1 MTSNIW
7 RVASATRARAARSN
21 FRRAAGTA
29 RTRFTVIFA
38 AVFLFLCGQFALAA
52 ENNAT
57 VEGVVQDASG
67 KPVTGAFVKLK
78 NNARHLEFMAI
89 SQAQGHYTASNLPAG
104 QYVVQGVGGGYQS
117 AVSAPVDVAE
127 GKTAKQDLSLT
138 AKQAPMLPHAWPM
151 RIPEGLN
158 VTIPKDLP
166 EGDGKKLVGARCTA
180 CHDAQRFMAFGMPRD
195 RWEFTV
201 RRMRGRMRTQKL
213 RDLTE
218 DEAKLAVDYLSA
230 SFPPKH
236 AVDLNDRLPHSLM
249 EGKALRYRVV
259 QYDITDTNVGAEPHD
274 VAVDPHGNGWVSQRI
289 GKLGRLDAKTLEYTE
304 VSIPD
309 GPASSN
315 GQVLGNLQIDAKG
328 QLWVPDGPNYRWLA
342 YDTNAGKF
350 TAFDWPKDNRADAG
364 GNSMLIHPNGSIWET
379 GGNQVRMLN
388 TATKEFKFFDT
399 PSYLATQQPTGAYGI
414 TVAGDGAVWWA
425 EDMADR
431 MVRVDPATGKVE
443 EFKIPYDGVA
453 YPRRMSHDARGD
465 VWVGLWNAGLLMKVD
480 YETKQMTFFAPP
492 TETPGTYSVSV
503 DHKNNLIWV
512 SEQLADKIAR
522 YNPKTGEW
530 TEFPL
535 PDSESDP
542 RRIEVDQNN
551 PNRVWWSGNLAGRMG
566 FVEVLG
572 GN

>member
-1 MTSNIW
+1 MTANIL
-7 RVASATRARAARSN
+7 RFASS
-21 FRRAAGTA
+21 A
-29 RTRFTVIFA
+29 RTRFTVIFVV
-38 AVFLFLCGQFALAA
+38 VFLFLCGQFAMAA
-52 ENNAT
+52 ENNST
-57 VEGVVQDASG
+57 VEGIVQDASG

-78 NNARHLEFMAI
+78 NNARHLEFMVI
-89 SQAQGHYTASNLPAG
+89 SQAQGHYAASNLPAG

-117 AVSAPVDVAE
+117 AASAPVDVAE
-127 GKTAKQDLSLT
+127 GKTAKQDLSLSS
-138 AKQAPMLPHAWPM
+138 KQAPMLPHAWPM

-158 VTIPKDLP
+158 VTIPKELP
-166 EGDGKKLVGARCTA
+166 EGDGKKLVAARCTA

-195 RWEFTV
+195 HWEFTV

-249 EGKALRYRVV
+249 DGKALHYRVV

-309 GPASSN
+309 GPASAATTN
-315 GQVLGNLQIDAKG
+315 GQVLGNLQIDPKG
-328 QLWVPDGPNYRWLA
+328 QLWVPDGPNYRWLQ

-350 TAFDWPKDNRADAG
+350 TAYDWPKDNRADAG

-388 TATKEFKFFDT
+388 AATKEFKFFDT
-399 PSYLATQQPTGAYGI
+399 PSYLSTQQPTGAYGI

-431 MVRVDPATGKVE
+431 MARVDPTTGKVE

-572 GN
+572 AN